1 MEFVDKLHLAL
12 TILSAAILVVPLA
25 GIVCFYSGNLTG
37 LVYTPELKNLVN
49 GDISESQFQ
58 RPVPAGNPTY
68 DEATGVYT
76 FSFKFTNP
84 LDNEIS
90 VSKISADVYCKEHKV
105 ALGAVSI
112 DKSITIQPG
121 ETVIIDASGTW
132 TTQALAHFATI
143 HTGPDDDD
151 INVSFRNLKVDLAGI
166 QIYVAE
172 LEDAG
177 WVMMPR

>member
-1 MEFVDKLHLAL
+1 MDKLRLGL

-25 GIVCFYSGNLTG
+25 GIVCLYSNNPVG
-37 LVYTPELKNLVN
+37 LVYTAELKNFVS
-49 GDISESQFQ
+49 GDISQSQFQ

-84 LDNEIS
+84 LENEIT
-90 VSKISADVYCKEHKV
+90 VSKISAGVYCKDHDV
-105 ALGAVSI
+105 ALGTVSL
-112 DKSITIQPG
+112 DEPITIQPG
-121 ETVIIDASGTW
+121 QTATINAHGTW
-132 TTQALAHFATI
+132 TTQALAHFATY
-143 HTGPDDDD
+143 HNGPDDDD
-151 INVSFRNLKVDLAGI
+151 INVSFRDLNVDLAGI
-166 QIYVAE
+166 QIYMAE

>member
-1 MEFVDKLHLAL
+1 MDKIRLAL
-12 TILSAAILVVPLA
+12 TLLSAATLIIPLA
-25 GIVCFYSGNLTG
+25 GIVFFYSGNLTG
-37 LVYTPELKNLVN
+37 LVYTPELKNFVS

-90 VSKISADVYCKEHKV
+90 VSKISANVHCKEHDV

-112 DKSITIQPG
+112 DEAITIQPG
-121 ETVIIDASGTW
+121 ETVTIDASGTW
-132 TTQALAHFATI
+132 TTQALAHFATY
-143 HTGPDDDD
+143 HNGSDDDD
-151 INVSFRNLKVDLAGI
+151 INVSFRHLIVDLAGI
-166 QIYVAE
+166 QIYMAE

>member
-1 MEFVDKLHLAL
+1 M
-12 TILSAAILVVPLA
+12 
-25 GIVCFYSGNLTG
+25 
-37 LVYTPELKNLVN
+37 VYTPELKNLVN

-90 VSKISADVYCKEHKV
+90 VSKISADVYCKEHNV

-112 DKSITIQPG
+112 DEANHDST
-121 ETVIIDASGTW
+121 
-132 TTQALAHFATI
+132 
-143 HTGPDDDD
+143 
-151 INVSFRNLKVDLAGI
+151 R
-166 QIYVAE
+166 
-172 LEDAG
+172 
-177 WVMMPR
+177 